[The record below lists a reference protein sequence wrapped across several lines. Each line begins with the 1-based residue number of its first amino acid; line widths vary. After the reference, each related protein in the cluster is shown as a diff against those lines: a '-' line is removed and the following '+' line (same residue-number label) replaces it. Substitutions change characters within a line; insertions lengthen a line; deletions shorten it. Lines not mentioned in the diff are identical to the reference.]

1 MRAEKTTIVEDLSA
15 RLNASPFLIVTEYT
29 GMNVLQFS
37 ELRTRLA
44 GAGAQCRV
52 VKNTFL
58 RRAAT
63 EVGYPDLADDLS
75 GQTAIVTGESDVCA
89 AAKILKGFSTEFQK
103 PSVKIGVLDRAIIS
117 KEQIRALADL
127 PAKPVLQAQLLGVL
141 KSPLQKL
148 VLLLNEPGASLARL
162 LKARAEQESA
172 NAEAQPTSSSPPPAN
187 AEAEQAPPSP
197 PPANPVV
204 GT

>member
-15 RLNASPFLIVTEYT
+15 RLKSSPFLIVTEYT

-37 ELRTRLA
+37 DLRTRLA

-63 EVGYPDLADDLS
+63 EVGYPDLADNLS
-75 GQTAIVTGESDVCA
+75 GQIAIVTGESDVCA

-103 PSVKIGVLDRAIIS
+103 PSVKIGVLDKAIIS

-127 PAKPVLQAQLLGVL
+127 PAKPILQSQLLGVL

-172 NAEAQPTSSSPPPAN
+172 RTEAQ
-187 AEAEQAPPSP
+187 QAPASSE
-197 PPANPVV
+197 PVDSV
-204 GT
+204 AST

>member
-1 MRAEKTTIVEDLSA
+1 MRPEKTTIVEDLST

-37 ELRTRLA
+37 ELRSRLA

-58 RRAAT
+58 RKAAA
-63 EVGYPDLADDLS
+63 EVGYPDLAESLT

-103 PSVKIGVLDRAIIS
+103 PSVKIGVLDKAIIS
-117 KEQIRALADL
+117 KEQIRDLADL
-127 PAKPVLQAQLLGVL
+127 PPKAILQSLLLGVL

-148 VLLLNEPGASLARL
+148 VTVLNEPGASLARL
-162 LKARAEQESA
+162 LKARVEKEGAGAEV
-172 NAEAQPTSSSPPPAN
+172 AEPQSPSTVTDPIAGAQ
-187 AEAEQAPPSP
+187 
-197 PPANPVV
+197 
-204 GT
+204 

>member
-1 MRAEKTTIVEDLSA
+1 MRPEKATIVEDLST
-15 RLNASPFLIVTEYT
+15 RLNQSPFLIVTEYT

-37 ELRTRLA
+37 ELRIRLA

-58 RRAAT
+58 RKAAT
-63 EVGYPDLADDLS
+63 QVGYPDLVDNLS

-103 PSVKIGVLDRAIIS
+103 PTVKIGVLDKAIIS

-127 PAKPVLQAQLLGVL
+127 PPKPILQSQLLGVL

-148 VLLLNEPGASLARL
+148 VMLLNEPGASLARL
-162 LKARAEQESA
+162 LKARLDKENAAADAPQEA
-172 NAEAQPTSSSPPPAN
+172 PSSSTA
-187 AEAEQAPPSP
+187 ADAS
-197 PPANPVV
+197 V
-204 GT
+204 GAQ

>member
-1 MRAEKTTIVEDLSA
+1 MRPEKTTIVEDLST
-15 RLNASPFLIVTEYT
+15 RLNQSPFLIVTEYT

-58 RRAAT
+58 RRAAA
-63 EVGYPDLADDLS
+63 EVGYPDLAENLS

-89 AAKILKGFSTEFQK
+89 AAKILKSFSAEFQK
-103 PSVKIGVLDRAIIS
+103 PAVRIGVLDKAIIS
-117 KEQIRALADL
+117 KEQIRTLADL
-127 PAKPVLQAQLLGVL
+127 PSKDILRSQLLGVL

-148 VLLLNEPGASLARL
+148 VAVLNEPGASLARL
-162 LKARAEQESA
+162 LKARVEQEGA
-172 NAEAQPTSSSPPPAN
+172 GA
-187 AEAEQAPPSP
+187 
-197 PPANPVV
+197 
-204 GT
+204 

>member
-1 MRAEKTTIVEDLSA
+1 MRPEKATIVEDLST
-15 RLNASPFLIVTEYT
+15 RLNQSPFLIVTEYT

-37 ELRTRLA
+37 ELRIRLA

-58 RRAAT
+58 RKAAT
-63 EVGYPDLADDLS
+63 QVGYPDLVDNLS

-103 PSVKIGVLDRAIIS
+103 PAVKIGVLDKAIIS

-127 PAKPVLQAQLLGVL
+127 PPKPILQSQLLGVL

-148 VLLLNEPGASLARL
+148 VMLLNEPGASLARL
-162 LKARAEQESA
+162 LKARLDKESAAPDEQEA
-172 NAEAQPTSSSPPPAN
+172 PSSSTA
-187 AEAEQAPPSP
+187 ADSIVAAQ
-197 PPANPVV
+197 
-204 GT
+204 

>member
-1 MRAEKTTIVEDLSA
+1 MRPEKATIVEDLST
-15 RLNASPFLIVTEYT
+15 RLNQSPFLIVTEYT

-37 ELRTRLA
+37 ELRIRLA

-58 RRAAT
+58 RKAAAQ
-63 EVGYPDLADDLS
+63 VGYPDLVDNLS
-75 GQTAIVTGESDVCA
+75 GQTAIVTGEGDVCA

-103 PSVKIGVLDRAIIS
+103 PAVKIGVLDKAIIS

-127 PAKPVLQAQLLGVL
+127 PPKPILQSQLLGVL

-148 VLLLNEPGASLARL
+148 AMLLNEPGASLARL
-162 LKARAEQESA
+162 LKARLDKESA
-172 NAEAQPTSSSPPPAN
+172 APDAPEAPSSSPA
-187 AEAEQAPPSP
+187 ADSI
-197 PPANPVV
+197 V
-204 GT
+204 GAQ